1 MKLLESS
8 RFEAI
13 NSALCFETGD
23 CKIVGRIESYSC
35 KMVGSD
41 KRLFKTMNAEASGGL
56 NDLQA
61 LSPPQSVLISQSPS
75 RLYSRS
81 QSDDGEGHLC
91 DTINRKTLFHLIGTL
106 NASFHPDYDFSQ
118 AKSDEFSREPS
129 VDWVMNTVDSNL
141 FATANQAYSALR
153 SHLWAAVDSEI
164 SLHECEIFSYNPDL
178 ASDPYGEDGC
188 LWSFNYFFYNRRLK
202 RIVFF
207 TCRAVS
213 ANSSEYGRDDLELEM
228 NMELEEECI
237 AQASSWSKLDEE
249 KEDHMI

>member
-1 MKLLESS
+1 
-8 RFEAI
+8 
-13 NSALCFETGD
+13 
-23 CKIVGRIESYSC
+23 
-35 KMVGSD
+35 MVGSD
-41 KRLFKTMNAEASGGL
+41 KRLFKTMNAEAGGGP

-75 RLYSRS
+75 RLYRQVNSHLNCCLLHCHRS
-81 QSDDGEGHLC
+81 QSDDGECHLC
-91 DTINRKTLFHLIGTL
+91 DTISRKTLFHLIGTL

-153 SHLWAAVDSEI
+153 SHLWAAVDNEI
-164 SLHECEIFSYNPDL
+164 SLNECEIFSYNPDL

-213 ANSSEYGRDDLELEM
+213 ANSFEYGRDDLELEM
-228 NMELEEECI
+228 NMDLE
-237 AQASSWSKLDEE
+237 DESMANTSRAM
-249 KEDHMI
+249 HQI